1 MKLVVILCAILIIQH
16 ALSLVQIKYYKKSL
30 DKIISNYKGA
40 DGYFVFSGMERS
52 KFGPGAIVIMVVD
65 RDYMI
70 HECCMLK
77 GMTIFTKF
85 KPLDSYKGSHV
96 GEILKTVK
104 EKSINKRIGAYRPI
118 GRHWRKLGNQPCYLF
133 QKVKFRVNIKGERIM
148 EWVKWFGEHFI
159 GMFNAGGETFMG
171 LFTGIVPT
179 LVVLLTFT
187 YAIMKFVGEDRVTRI
202 IQFAA
207 KYRLLRY
214 TLMPVLSV
222 LLLTN
227 PMAYTFGRFLPEK
240 QKPAFYDSAVSFV
253 HPVTGLFPY
262 ANAGELFVYLGI
274 ANGIKELGLPVADL
288 AVRYFLVGIVI
299 ILIRGIVTELITNY
313 LAKKKQEYNKG
324 GSNE

>member
-1 MKLVVILCAILIIQH
+1 
-16 ALSLVQIKYYKKSL
+16 
-30 DKIISNYKGA
+30 
-40 DGYFVFSGMERS
+40 
-52 KFGPGAIVIMVVD
+52 
-65 RDYMI
+65 
-70 HECCMLK
+70 
-77 GMTIFTKF
+77 
-85 KPLDSYKGSHV
+85 
-96 GEILKTVK
+96 
-104 EKSINKRIGAYRPI
+104 
-118 GRHWRKLGNQPCYLF
+118 
-133 QKVKFRVNIKGERIM
+133 M

-187 YAIMKFVGEDRVTRI
+187 YAIMKFVGEERVTRI

-288 AVRYFLVGIVI
+288 AVRYFLVGVVI

-313 LAKKKQEYNKG
+313 LAKKEAGVQ
-324 GSNE
+324 